1 LQLGYLALG
10 EQVGELVVG
19 VAVKLA
25 GVHGVRT
32 GVGGLR
38 DYLCFGSL
46 FLGAAFFGKV
56 LLSLVAQL
64 YGVVFSGLWLRFLPS
79 AFPARVLRLRASR
92 LLRHLRRL
100 YWYQV

>member
-1 LQLGYLALG
+1 MQLGYLALG

-46 FLGAAFFGKV
+46 FLGAAFIGKV
-56 LLSLVAQL
+56 LPSLVAQF
-64 YGVVFSGLWLRFLPS
+64 YGVVFSGLNCGCGFLCLLFLRGS
-79 AFPARVLRLRASR
+79 YA
-92 LLRHLRRL
+92 
-100 YWYQV
+100 

>member
-1 LQLGYLALG
+1 MQLGYLSLG

-46 FLGAAFFGKV
+46 AFIGKV
-56 LLSLVAQL
+56 LLSLVAQF
-64 YGVVFSGLWLRFLPS
+64 YGVVFPGLDCGFLCLLFLRGS
-79 AFPARVLRLRASR
+79 YA
-92 LLRHLRRL
+92 
-100 YWYQV
+100 